1 MSKMFFNILLF
12 AIEII
17 VAEILFTYRLK
28 KRQCFLQRAAI
39 WIGVTLASTVV
50 CGFFPSEVL
59 ENAIFSSLIFLGI
72 FLVTLFLLYFCYKE
86 SWINIL
92 FCGIAAYTTQHFA
105 FQVSNLVTTIA
116 LGAENP
122 ILGMYSG
129 GQMID
134 LFAGDLQSLF
144 WALVYLFCFYVTYT
158 LFYFFYAKKISQS
171 SNLEV
176 KNTSLLLLVVV
187 GLLVEIVL
195 NSVFIYATKTR
206 TQIIN
211 ITICIYNCLCCI
223 LLLSMQ
229 FGLIKTKKL
238 ENELDFTKQLMAQQA
253 ENYKANKENI
263 DLINM
268 KCHDMRHQIREIG
281 KNKALSQETIA
292 EMEKT
297 INLYDSTVKTG
308 NEVLDTIL
316 TAKSLSCAK
325 NGISLSCVADG
336 KQLSFMK
343 DEELYSLFGNALDNA
358 IEAVMKIERAEER
371 IIGLNL
377 YTVGNFIAL
386 NVYNT
391 FAGEVEFEEGLPRTT
406 KGDSNYHG
414 FGIKS
419 IKYIVEKYAGT
430 VSVSVEEGIF
440 DLKILFP
447 ISANK

>member
-28 KRQCFLQRAAI
+28 KRQYFLQRAAV
-39 WIGVTLASTVV
+39 WIGVTLACTVV

-72 FLVTLFLLYFCYKE
+72 FLVTLLLLYFCYKE

-92 FCGIAAYTTQHFA
+92 FCGIASYTTQHFA

-158 LFYFFYAKKISQS
+158 LFYLFYAKKISQS

-206 TQIIN
+206 TQIIS

-292 EMEKT
+292 EMEKI

-316 TAKSLSCAK
+316 TAKSLSCTK

-336 KQLSFMK
+336 EQLSFMK

-406 KGDSNYHG
+406 KDDSNYHG

-430 VSVSVEEGIF
+430 VSVSVEQGIF

>member
-17 VAEILFTYRLK
+17 LAEILFTYRLK
-28 KRQCFLQRAAI
+28 KRQHFLQRAAV
-39 WIGVTLASTVV
+39 WIGVTLACTVV
-50 CGFFPSEVL
+50 CGFLPSEVL

-72 FLVTLFLLYFCYKE
+72 FLLTLLLLYFCYKE

-158 LFYFFYAKKISQS
+158 LFYLFYAKKISQS

-206 TQIIN
+206 TQIIS

-229 FGLIKTKKL
+229 FGLIQTKKL

-316 TAKSLSCAK
+316 TAKSLSCTK

-391 FAGEVEFEEGLPRTT
+391 FVGEVEFEEGLPRTT

>member
-28 KRQCFLQRAAI
+28 KRQHFLQRAAV
-39 WIGVTLASTVV
+39 WIGVTLACTVV
-50 CGFFPSEVL
+50 CGFLPSEVL

-72 FLVTLFLLYFCYKE
+72 FLLTLLLLYFCYKE

-158 LFYFFYAKKISQS
+158 LFYLFYAKKISQS

-206 TQIIN
+206 TQIIS

-316 TAKSLSCAK
+316 TAKSLSCTK

-391 FAGEVEFEEGLPRTT
+391 FVGEVEFEEGLPRTT

>member
-28 KRQCFLQRAAI
+28 KRQHFLQRAAV
-39 WIGVTLASTVV
+39 WIGVTLACTLV
-50 CGFFPSEVL
+50 CGFLPSEVL

-72 FLVTLFLLYFCYKE
+72 FLLTLLLLYFCYKE

-158 LFYFFYAKKISQS
+158 LFYLFYAKKISQS

-206 TQIIN
+206 TQIIS

-229 FGLIKTKKL
+229 FGLIQTKKL

-316 TAKSLSCAK
+316 TAKSLSCTK